1 MPAAVLCTCMA
12 KDARLD
18 MRVPSSLKELLQK
31 FADKDR
37 RRLTDYV
44 EIVLTDHAVERE
56 KREGKR
62 K

>member
-1 MPAAVLCTCMA
+1 MPATVLCTCMA

-31 FADKDR
+31 YADKDR

-44 EIVLTDHAVERE
+44 ELVLTDHVAERSM
-56 KREGKR
+56 REAKR

>member
-1 MPAAVLCTCMA
+1 MA

-18 MRVPSSLKELLQK
+18 MRVPTPLKEALQR

-44 EIVLTDHAVERE
+44 ELVLLDHVTERE
-56 KREGKR
+56 KREVRR